1 MSLPQS
7 SNSSNGNRI
16 VPFST
21 NKESGSH
28 TKKIFPS
35 TQRPS
40 WIQKVS
46 KPSKKNSESTVKL
59 TSRKLYRS
67 NVIQLK
73 IKSTFNFLN
82 SSFFHEK
89 QRIESDIRG
98 LFNFLTNKDV
108 FGKINLIEKL
118 NFKIT
123 SGEITTIDQLK
134 SFFDKAYKLAEC
146 MRVYLL
152 KHEYSEN
159 FMRKISFDVFEN
171 GFNSENQENGKNNFS
186 NFFAENKE

>member
-7 SNSSNGNRI
+7 STSSNGNRI

-21 NKESGSH
+21 NKEIGSH
-28 TKKIFPS
+28 TKKISPS

-46 KPSKKNSESTVKL
+46 KSPLKNSESTKL

-89 QRIESDIRG
+89 QRIESEIRG
-98 LFNFLTNKDV
+98 LFNFLTNKDI

-134 SFFDKAYKLAEC
+134 SFFDKAHKLAEC

-152 KHEYSEN
+152 KYEYSEN
-159 FMRKISFDVFEN
+159 FMRKISFEAFEN
-171 GFNSENQENGKNNFS
+171 GFNSENQENEKNNFS
-186 NFFAENKE
+186 NFFAENN